1 MKSRRCTTTARPY
14 LVLREVQLLGKDFDM
29 LKPDPQTPNAL
40 LDKFTLNFGTLC
52 GCTFDIEIETPV
64 LARDKEQRGILA
76 AHLELGQPTHSRGI
90 GRELLRLSLRVDG
103 NAYRSEGTTGW
114 FEDELLSLQRA
125 LPGGMALK
133 TCFTCAYS
141 DYSPYGHGLFGGM
154 ACFRSFKAEY
164 SRVQS
169 KDDLFPLLDKADRVQ
184 ETYLCADFNFRKPHT
199 GYRG

>member
-1 MKSRRCTTTARPY
+1 MSPGRFRFDSSASSVFKSRLSRRIGIP
-14 LVLREVQLLGKDFDM
+14 LRSAD
-29 LKPDPQTPNAL
+29 
-40 LDKFTLNFGTLC
+40 
-52 GCTFDIEIETPV
+52 
-64 LARDKEQRGILA
+64 
-76 AHLELGQPTHSRGI
+76 
-90 GRELLRLSLRVDG
+90 
-103 NAYRSEGTTGW
+103 W

-125 LPGGMALK
+125 LPVGMALK

-184 ETYLCADFNFRKPHT
+184 EPYLCADFDIRKPHT
-199 GYRG
+199 GYR